1 MSLDLNVSTLKNTV
15 TFVVDKNSIA
25 QAKKA
30 ADDLH
35 KYFQKIQDPK
45 IRFQQQKQRRQKARQ
60 IADDAR
66 FNDKPRNAAEM
77 KAQRA
82 EEKKKI
88 REEKANL
95 RAQQQLQ
102 KRQET
107 AELKQRHANLQI
119 SGIKGKYGLDPKS
132 QYEALKFV
140 QKQTEAFAQGNI
152 TSQRMNAS
160 IRERITLLRRE
171 AAAAQRATQ
180 AQGGAYVQAAKKS
193 KAAHGEKEY
202 GIARLQ
208 GAAMG
213 FGSMFAAGNLA
224 ARIQQ
229 TGNENLELIRMS
241 ERVKTNPNAIKTMV
255 TWGRQHGVDS
265 ANVDKATDNMKD
277 VRERLA
283 MTVTNA
289 QMKNGEWKGGDG
301 GITTIMNKFGWSKEQ
316 IAKYQDNPLDFLQ
329 ATVNEGQRRGMSQAQ
344 IGNLIESLGDDLMH
358 YTDMFLNNGAE
369 YNKILQQLVDSG
381 QTLND
386 EQIKQVMEYGA
397 LTTKMSA
404 LTNGLDLNLF
414 TGFMAGF
421 GASGDELTENTK
433 NLNESAHLL
442 GEGLGN
448 LATQVT
454 GATVQIS
461 QSVEAINQY
470 LRDKF
475 PSWFSGDSNQPAAQ
489 QLFNGAVGGSADAVA
504 AWIKSNTGIDTQ
516 SVGPAVMDWLGVGRG
531 DASAGTAA
539 NNYGLSGQS
548 LRDGAMALPSTPAM
562 SYQVSP
568 VFNLQVNP
576 QVGLTLQSDVS
587 RLSDYIDWSAKA
599 SADSF
604 TRSLTLQINSGQ
616 STAGG

>member
-1 MSLDLNVSTLKNTV
+1 MMLELSVSKINNVV
-15 TFVVDKNSIA
+15 TFTVDKNSIA

-60 IADDAR
+60 MADDAR

-82 EEKKKI
+82 AEKQKA

-102 KRQET
+102 RRQET
-107 AELKQRHANLQI
+107 AELKLRHAGLQLG
-119 SGIKGKYGLDPKS
+119 GIKGKYGLDPKQ
-132 QYEALKFV
+132 QYEALRYIR
-140 QKQTEAFAQGNI
+140 QQTDAFAQGQI
-152 TSQRMNAS
+152 TSARMNAL
-160 IRERITLLRRE
+160 IRERITLERRA
-171 AAAAQRATQ
+171 AAAAQKATQ

-193 KAAHGEKEY
+193 KSSHGDKEF

-213 FGSMFAAGNLA
+213 FSSMFAAGNLA

-255 TWGRQHGVDS
+255 TWGQQHGVDS

-283 MTVTNA
+283 MTVNDA

-301 GITTIMNKFGWSKEQ
+301 GITAIMNKFGWSKEQ
-316 IAKYQDNPLDFLQ
+316 IGKFQDSPLDFIQ
-329 ATVNEGQRRGMSQAQ
+329 STVNEGQRRGMSQAQ
-344 IGNLIESLGDDLMH
+344 IGTLIESLGDDLMH

-369 YNKILQQLVDSG
+369 FIKTLRQLKESG

-386 EQIKQVMEYGA
+386 EQIRQIMEYGT
-397 LTTKMSA
+397 LTTKMAA
-404 LTNGLDLNLF
+404 LTNGLDINLF
-414 TGFMAGF
+414 TGFMDGF
-421 GASGDELTENTK
+421 GKSGDQLTENTK

-461 QSVEAINQY
+461 QSVQAINDY
-470 LRDKF
+470 LKSKF
-475 PSWFSGDSNQPAAQ
+475 PEWFSGDNNQPAAQ
-489 QLFNGAVGGSADAVA
+489 QLYNGAIGGSADAVA
-504 AWIKSNTGIDTQ
+504 AWIRSNTGIDTQ
-516 SVGPAVMDWLGVGRG
+516 SVGPAVMSWLGMGT
-531 DASAGTAA
+531 SSTGTAA
-539 NNYGLSGQS
+539 NQYDTNGSP
-548 LRDGAMALPSTPAM
+548 LRDGAQALPSTPAM
-562 SYQVSP
+562 SYQVNP
-568 VFNLQVNP
+568 VFNLTVAP
-576 QVGLTLQSDVS
+576 EVPLTIQSDTG
-587 RLSDYIDWSAKA
+587 RLADYIDFNARA
-599 SADSF
+599 SAASF
-604 TRSLTLQINSGQ
+604 ERSLTLQMSSGQ

>member
-1 MSLDLNVSTLKNTV
+1 MMLELNVSKINNVV
-15 TFVVDKNSIA
+15 TFTVDKNSVA

-30 ADDLH
+30 ADDLQ

-82 EEKKKI
+82 AEKQKA
-88 REEKANL
+88 RDEKARL
-95 RAQQQLQ
+95 REQAQLQ

-107 AELKQRHANLQI
+107 AELKFRHAGLQLG
-119 SGIKGKYGLDPKS
+119 GIKGKYGLDPKA
-132 QYEALKFV
+132 QYEALRYIR
-140 QKQTEAFAQGNI
+140 QQTEAFAQGQI
-152 TSQRMNAS
+152 SSQRMNAL
-160 IRERITLLRRE
+160 IRERITLERRA
-171 AAAAQRATQ
+171 AAAAQKAAQ
-180 AQGGAYVQAAKKS
+180 AQKTNYVGAAKKLKDPNS
-193 KAAHGEKEY
+193 KEY

-208 GAAMG
+208 SAATG
-213 FGSMFAAGNLA
+213 IGSMFAAGNLA

-283 MTVTNA
+283 MTVNDA

-301 GITTIMNKFGWSKEQ
+301 GITAIMNKFGWSKEQ
-316 IAKYQDNPLDFLQ
+316 IAKFQDNPLDFVQ
-329 ATVNEGQRRGMSQAQ
+329 ATVNEGQRRGMKQAQ
-344 IGNLIESLGDDLMH
+344 IGTLIESLGDDLMH

-369 YNKILQQLVDSG
+369 YNKTLQQLVDSG

-489 QLFNGAVGGSADAVA
+489 QLFNGAVGGSTDAVA

-562 SYQVSP
+562 SYQVNP
-568 VFNLQVNP
+568 VFNLTVAP
-576 QVGLTLQSDVS
+576 EVPLTLVSDAS
-587 RLSDYIDWSAKA
+587 RLSDYIDFQARA
-599 SADSF
+599 SAGF
-604 TRSLTLQINSGQ
+604 VE
-616 STAGG
+616 

>member
-1 MSLDLNVSTLKNTV
+1 MMLELNVSKINNVV
-15 TFVVDKNSIA
+15 TFTVDKNSVA

-30 ADDLH
+30 ADDLQ

-82 EEKKKI
+82 AEKQKA
-88 REEKANL
+88 RDEKARL
-95 RAQQQLQ
+95 REQAQLQ

-107 AELKQRHANLQI
+107 AELKFRHAGLQLG
-119 SGIKGKYGLDPKS
+119 GIKGKYGLDPKA
-132 QYEALKFV
+132 QYEALRYIR
-140 QKQTEAFAQGNI
+140 QQTEAFAQGQI
-152 TSQRMNAS
+152 SSQRMNAL
-160 IRERITLLRRE
+160 IRERITLERRA
-171 AAAAQRATQ
+171 AAAAQKAAQ
-180 AQGGAYVQAAKKS
+180 AQKTNYVGAAKKLKDPNS
-193 KAAHGEKEY
+193 KEY

-208 GAAMG
+208 SAATG
-213 FGSMFAAGNLA
+213 IGSMFAAGNLA

-283 MTVTNA
+283 MTVNDA

-301 GITTIMNKFGWSKEQ
+301 GITAIMNKFGWSKEQ
-316 IAKYQDNPLDFLQ
+316 IAKFQDNPLDFVQ
-329 ATVNEGQRRGMSQAQ
+329 ATVNEGQRRGMKQAQ
-344 IGNLIESLGDDLMH
+344 IGTLIESLGDDLMH

-369 YNKILQQLVDSG
+369 YNKTLQQLVDSG

-562 SYQVSP
+562 SYQVNP
-568 VFNLQVNP
+568 VFNLTVAP
-576 QVGLTLQSDVS
+576 EVPLTLVSDAS
-587 RLSDYIDWSAKA
+587 RLSDYIDFQARA
-599 SADSF
+599 SARSF
-604 TRSLTLQINSGQ
+604 EQSLTLQINSGQ

>member
-1 MSLDLNVSTLKNTV
+1 MSLDISVSTLKNTV

-35 KYFQKIQDPK
+35 KYFQKIADPK

-66 FNDKPRNAAEM
+66 FNSGPRNAAEM
-77 KAQRA
+77 KAQREA
-82 EEKKKI
+82 EKKKL

-119 SGIKGKYGLDPKS
+119 SGIKGKYGLDPKQ

-140 QKQTEAFAQGNI
+140 QKQTAEFAAGNI
-152 TSQRMNAS
+152 SSQRMNAS

-171 AAAAQRATQ
+171 AAAAQKATQ

-193 KAAHGEKEY
+193 KAAHGDKEY

-208 GAAMG
+208 SAAMG
-213 FGSMFAAGNLA
+213 IGSMFAAGNLA
-224 ARIQQ
+224 ARIKQ
-229 TGNENLELIRMS
+229 TGDENLELIRMS

-255 TWGRQHGVDS
+255 TWGQQHGVDS
-265 ANVDKATDNMKD
+265 ANNFKAVDNMKD

-316 IAKYQDNPLDFLQ
+316 IGKFQDNPLDFLQ

-369 YNKILQQLVDSG
+369 YNKTLQQLVDSG

-386 EQIKQVMEYGA
+386 AQIKQVMEYGT

-404 LTNGLDLNLF
+404 LTNGLDINLF
-414 TGFMAGF
+414 TGFMDGF
-421 GASGDELTENTK
+421 GKSGDELTENTK

-475 PSWFSGDSNQPAAQ
+475 PSWFSGDNNQPAAQ
-489 QLFNGAVGGSADAVA
+489 QLYNGAVGGSADAVA
-504 AWIKSNTGIDTQ
+504 AWIRSNTGIDTQ
-516 SVGPAVMDWLGVGRG
+516 SVGPAVMDWLGMGR
-531 DASAGTAA
+531 ASTGTAA
-539 NNYGLSGQS
+539 NQYDTNGSP
-548 LRDGAMALPSTPAM
+548 LRDGAMALSSTPAM
-562 SYQVSP
+562 SYQVNP

-616 STAGG
+616 SATGG

>member
-1 MSLDLNVSTLKNTV
+1 MLELNVSKINNVV
-15 TFVVDKNSIA
+15 TFTVDKNSIA

-35 KYFQKIQDPK
+35 KYFQKIADPK

-60 IADDAR
+60 MADDAR

-82 EEKKKI
+82 AEKQKA
-88 REEKANL
+88 RDEKARL
-95 RAQQQLQ
+95 REQAQLQ
-102 KRQET
+102 RRQET
-107 AELKQRHANLQI
+107 AELKLRHAGLQLG
-119 SGIKGKYGLDPKS
+119 GIKGKYGLDPKA
-132 QYEALKFV
+132 QFEALRYIR
-140 QKQTEAFAQGNI
+140 QQTEAFAQGQI
-152 TSQRMNAS
+152 SSQRMNAL
-160 IRERITLLRRE
+160 IRERITLERRA
-171 AAAAQRATQ
+171 AAAAQKAAQ
-180 AQGGAYVQAAKKS
+180 AQKTNYVGAAKKFKDPNS
-193 KAAHGEKEY
+193 KEF

-208 GAAMG
+208 SAATG
-213 FGSMFAAGNLA
+213 IGSMFAAGNLA
-224 ARIQQ
+224 ARIKQ
-229 TGNENLELIRMS
+229 TGDENLELIRMS

-255 TWGRQHGVDS
+255 TWGQQHGVDS

-316 IAKYQDNPLDFLQ
+316 IGKFQDSPLDFLQ

-358 YTDMFLNNGAE
+358 YTDMFMNNGAE
-369 YNKILQQLVDSG
+369 FIKTLRQLKESG

-386 EQIKQVMEYGA
+386 EQIRQIMEYGT

-404 LTNGLDLNLF
+404 LTNGLDINLF
-414 TGFMAGF
+414 TGFMDGF
-421 GASGDELTENTK
+421 GKSGDQLTENTK

-475 PSWFSGDSNQPAAQ
+475 PSWFSGDNNQPAAQ
-489 QLFNGAVGGSADAVA
+489 VLYNGVTGGSADAVA
-504 AWIKSNTGIDTQ
+504 AWIRSNTGIDTQ
-516 SVGPAVMDWLGVGRG
+516 SFGPAVMDWLGMGR
-531 DASAGTAA
+531 ASTGTAA
-539 NNYGLSGQS
+539 NNYSLSGQS
-548 LRDGAMALPSTPAM
+548 LRDGAMALPSTPAL
-562 SYQVSP
+562 SYQVNP
-568 VFNLQVNP
+568 VFNLTIAQEVP
-576 QVGLTLQSDVS
+576 LTIQSDVS
-587 RLSDYIDWSAKA
+587 RLSDYIDFNARA
-599 SADSF
+599 SAASF
-604 TRSLTLQINSGQ
+604 ERSLTLQMSSGQ

>member
-1 MSLDLNVSTLKNTV
+1 MMLELNVSKINNVV
-15 TFVVDKNSIA
+15 TFTVDKSSIA
-25 QAKKA
+25 TAKKA

-35 KYFQKIQDPK
+35 KYFQKIADPK

-60 IADDAR
+60 MADDAR

-82 EEKKKI
+82 AEKQKA
-88 REEKANL
+88 RDEKARL
-95 RAQQQLQ
+95 REQAQLQ

-107 AELKQRHANLQI
+107 AELKLRHAGLQLG
-119 SGIKGKYGLDPKS
+119 GIKGKYGLDPKA
-132 QYEALKFV
+132 QYEALRYIR
-140 QKQTEAFAQGNI
+140 QQTDAFAQGQI
-152 TSQRMNAS
+152 TSARMNAL
-160 IRERITLLRRE
+160 IRERITLERRA
-171 AAAAQRATQ
+171 AAAAQKAAQ
-180 AQGGAYVQAAKKS
+180 AQKTNYVGAAKKLKDPNS
-193 KAAHGEKEY
+193 KEF

-208 GAAMG
+208 SAATG
-213 FGSMFAAGNLA
+213 IGSMFAAGNLA
-224 ARIQQ
+224 ARIKQ
-229 TGNENLELIRMS
+229 TGDENLDLVRKS
-241 ERVKTNPNAIKTMV
+241 ALVKTNPNAIRSMV
-255 TWGRQHGVDS
+255 AWGQQHGVDS
-265 ANVDKATDNMKD
+265 ASVDKATDGMKD
-277 VRERLA
+277 VRERL
-283 MTVTNA
+283 
-289 QMKNGEWKGGDG
+289 GESISNSTFDQKSGKWKGGNGAVDNV
-301 GITTIMNKFGWSKEQ
+301 MNLFGWNIDQLKQ
-316 IAKYQDNPLDFLQ
+316 FQDNPLDFVQ
-329 ATVNEGQRRGMSQAQ
+329 ATVNEGQRRGMSQAS
-344 IGNLIESLGDDLMH
+344 IGHLIEDYGDDLAH
-358 YTDMFLNNGAE
+358 YTDMFMNNGAE
-369 YNKILQQLVDSG
+369 FIKTLRQLKESG

-386 EQIKQVMEYGA
+386 EQIRQIMEYGD
-397 LTTKMSA
+397 LSTKMAA
-404 LTNGLDLNLF
+404 LTNGLDINLF

-448 LATQVT
+448 LATQVA

-475 PSWFSGDSNQPAAQ
+475 PSWFSGDNNQPAAQ
-489 QLFNGAVGGSADAVA
+489 QLYNGAVGGSADTVA

-516 SVGPAVMDWLGVGRG
+516 SFGPAVMDFLGMGNN
-531 DASAGTAA
+531 ASAGTAA
-539 NNYGLSGQS
+539 NQYSLSGQS

-568 VFNLQVNP
+568 IFNLQVNP

>member
-1 MSLDLNVSTLKNTV
+1 MSLDISVSTLKNTV

-35 KYFQKIQDPK
+35 KYFQKIADPK

-66 FNDKPRNAAEM
+66 FNSGPRNAAEM
-77 KAQRA
+77 KAQREA
-82 EEKKKI
+82 EKKKL

-119 SGIKGKYGLDPKS
+119 SGIKGKYGLDPKQ

-140 QKQTEAFAQGNI
+140 QKQTAEFAAGNI
-152 TSQRMNAS
+152 SSQRMNAS

-171 AAAAQRATQ
+171 AAAAQKATQ

-193 KAAHGEKEY
+193 KAAHGDKEY

-208 GAAMG
+208 SAAMG
-213 FGSMFAAGNLA
+213 IGSMFAAGNLA
-224 ARIQQ
+224 ARIKQ
-229 TGNENLELIRMS
+229 TGDENLELIRMS

-255 TWGRQHGVDS
+255 TWGQQHGVDS
-265 ANVDKATDNMKD
+265 ANNFKAVDNMKD

-316 IAKYQDNPLDFLQ
+316 IGKFQDNPLDFLQ

-369 YNKILQQLVDSG
+369 YNKTLQQLVDSG

-386 EQIKQVMEYGA
+386 AQIKQVMEYGT

-404 LTNGLDLNLF
+404 LTNGLDINLF
-414 TGFMAGF
+414 TGFMDGF
-421 GASGDELTENTK
+421 GKSGDELTENTK

-475 PSWFSGDSNQPAAQ
+475 PSWFSGDNNQPAAQ
-489 QLFNGAVGGSADAVA
+489 QLYNGAVGGSADAVA
-504 AWIKSNTGIDTQ
+504 AWIRSNTGIDTQ
-516 SVGPAVMDWLGVGRG
+516 SVGPAVMDWLGMGR
-531 DASAGTAA
+531 ASTGTAA
-539 NNYGLSGQS
+539 NQYDTNGSP
-548 LRDGAMALPSTPAM
+548 LRDGAMALSSTPAM
-562 SYQVSP
+562 GYQVNP

-616 STAGG
+616 SATGG

>member
-1 MSLDLNVSTLKNTV
+1 MPVNTV
-15 TFVVDKNSIA
+15 LAVRLLTFVVDKSSIA
-25 QAKKA
+25 TAKKA

-82 EEKKKI
+82 EEKKKA

-102 KRQET
+102 RRQET
-107 AELKQRHANLQI
+107 AELKLRHAGLQLG
-119 SGIKGKYGLDPKS
+119 GIKGKYGLDPKQ
-132 QYEALKFV
+132 QYEALRFIR
-140 QKQTEAFAQGNI
+140 QQTDAFAQGQI
-152 TSQRMNAS
+152 TSQRMNAL
-160 IRERITLLRRE
+160 IRERITLERRA
-171 AAAAQRATQ
+171 AAAAQKAAQ
-180 AQGGAYVQAAKKS
+180 AQKTNYVGAAKKLKDPNS
-193 KAAHGEKEY
+193 KEY

-208 GAAMG
+208 SAATG
-213 FGSMFAAGNLA
+213 IGSMFAAGNLA
-224 ARIQQ
+224 ARIKQ
-229 TGNENLELIRMS
+229 TGDENLELIRMS

-255 TWGRQHGVDS
+255 TWGQQHGVDS

-283 MTVTNA
+283 MTVNDA

-316 IAKYQDNPLDFLQ
+316 ISKFQDNPLDFIQ
-329 ATVNEGQRRGMSQAQ
+329 ATVNEGQRRGMKQAQ
-344 IGNLIESLGDDLMH
+344 IGTLIESLGDDLMH
-358 YTDMFLNNGAE
+358 YTDMFMNNGAE
-369 YNKILQQLVDSG
+369 FIKTLRQLKESG

-386 EQIKQVMEYGA
+386 EQMRQIMEYGD

-404 LTNGLDLNLF
+404 LTNGLDINLF
-414 TGFMAGF
+414 TGFMDGF
-421 GASGDELTENTK
+421 GKSGDQLTENTK

-461 QSVEAINQY
+461 QSVQAINDY
-470 LRDKF
+470 LKSKF
-475 PSWFSGDSNQPAAQ
+475 PSWFSGDNNQPAAQ
-489 QLFNGAVGGSADAVA
+489 QLYNGAVGGSADAVA
-504 AWIKSNTGIDTQ
+504 AWIRSNTGIDTQ

-539 NNYGLSGQS
+539 NQYDTNGSP

-562 SYQVSP
+562 SYQVNP
-568 VFNLQVNP
+568 VFNLTVAP
-576 QVGLTLQSDVS
+576 EVPLTLVSDAS
-587 RLSDYIDWSAKA
+587 RLSDYIDFQARA
-599 SADSF
+599 SARSF
-604 TRSLTLQINSGQ
+604 EQSLTLQINSGQ

>member
-1 MSLDLNVSTLKNTV
+1 MLDLNVSTIRNTV

-35 KYFQKIQDPK
+35 KYFQKIADPK

-60 IADDAR
+60 MADDAR

-82 EEKKKI
+82 EEKKKA

-102 KRQET
+102 RRQET
-107 AELKQRHANLQI
+107 AELKLRHAGLQLG
-119 SGIKGKYGLDPKS
+119 GIKGKYGMDPKQ
-132 QYEALKFV
+132 QYEALRYIR
-140 QKQTEAFAQGNI
+140 QQTEAFAQGQI
-152 TSQRMNAS
+152 TSARMNAL
-160 IRERITLLRRE
+160 IRERITLERRA
-171 AAAAQRATQ
+171 AAAAQKAAQ
-180 AQGGAYVQAAKKS
+180 AQKTNYVGAAKKLKDPNS
-193 KAAHGEKEY
+193 KEY

-208 GAAMG
+208 SAATG
-213 FGSMFAAGNLA
+213 FGSIFAAGNLA
-224 ARIQQ
+224 ARIKQ
-229 TGNENLELIRMS
+229 TGDENLELIRMS

-255 TWGRQHGVDS
+255 TWGQQHGVDS

-283 MTVTNA
+283 MTLNDA

-301 GITTIMNKFGWSKEQ
+301 GITAIMNKFGWSKEQ
-316 IAKYQDNPLDFLQ
+316 ISKYQDNPLDFIQ

-344 IGNLIESLGDDLMH
+344 IGTLIESLGDDLMH
-358 YTDMFLNNGAE
+358 YTDMFMNNGAE
-369 YNKILQQLVDSG
+369 FIKTLKTLADSG

-386 EQIKQVMEYGA
+386 EQIKQIMEYGT
-397 LTTKMSA
+397 LTTKMAA
-404 LTNGLDLNLF
+404 LTNGLDINLF
-414 TGFMAGF
+414 TGFMDGF
-421 GASGDELTENTK
+421 GKSGDQLTENTK

-461 QSVEAINQY
+461 QSVEAINDY
-470 LRDKF
+470 LKSKF
-475 PSWFSGDSNQPAAQ
+475 PEWFSGDNNQPAAQ
-489 QLFNGAVGGSADAVA
+489 QLYNGAIGGSADAVA
-504 AWIKSNTGIDTQ
+504 AWIRSNTGIDTQ
-516 SVGPAVMDWLGVGRG
+516 SVGPSVLDWLGMGP
-531 DASAGTAA
+531 SSTGTAA
-539 NNYGLSGQS
+539 NNYSLSGQS
-548 LRDGAMALPSTPAM
+548 LRDSAQALPSTPAL
-562 SYQVSP
+562 SYQVTP
-568 VFNLQVNP
+568 TFNLTFAPEVP
-576 QVGLTLQSDVS
+576 LTIQSDVS

-616 STAGG
+616 STTGG

>member
-1 MSLDLNVSTLKNTV
+1 MMLELNVSKINNVV
-15 TFVVDKNSIA
+15 TFTVDKNSIA

-35 KYFQKIQDPK
+35 KYFQKIADPK

-60 IADDAR
+60 MADDAR

-82 EEKKKI
+82 AEKQKA
-88 REEKANL
+88 RDEKARL
-95 RAQQQLQ
+95 REQAQLQ
-102 KRQET
+102 RRQET
-107 AELKQRHANLQI
+107 AELKLRHAGLQLG
-119 SGIKGKYGLDPKS
+119 GIKGKYGLDPKA
-132 QYEALKFV
+132 QFEALRYIR
-140 QKQTEAFAQGNI
+140 QQTEAFAQGQI
-152 TSQRMNAS
+152 TSQRMNAL
-160 IRERITLLRRE
+160 IRERITLERRA
-171 AAAAQRATQ
+171 AAAAQKAAQ
-180 AQGGAYVQAAKKS
+180 AQKTNYVGAAKKLKDPNS
-193 KAAHGEKEY
+193 KEY

-208 GAAMG
+208 SAATG
-213 FGSMFAAGNLA
+213 IGSMFAAGNLA
-224 ARIQQ
+224 ARIKQ
-229 TGNENLELIRMS
+229 TGDENLELIRMS

-283 MTVTNA
+283 MTVNDA

-301 GITTIMNKFGWSKEQ
+301 GITAIMNKFGWNIDQ
-316 IAKYQDNPLDFLQ
+316 IKQFQNRPLDFVQ
-329 ATVNEGQRRGMSQAQ
+329 AVVNEGQRRGMKQAQ
-344 IGNLIESLGDDLMH
+344 IGTLIESLGDDLMH

-369 YNKILQQLVDSG
+369 YNKTLQQLVDSG

-562 SYQVSP
+562 SYQVNP
-568 VFNLQVNP
+568 VFNLTVAP
-576 QVGLTLQSDVS
+576 EVPLTLVSDAS
-587 RLSDYIDWSAKA
+587 RLSDYIDFQARA
-599 SADSF
+599 SARSF
-604 TRSLTLQINSGQ
+604 EQSLTLQINSGQ

>member
-1 MSLDLNVSTLKNTV
+1 MSLDLNVSTIRNTV

-35 KYFQKIQDPK
+35 KYFQKIADPK

-82 EEKKKI
+82 AERQKA

-102 KRQET
+102 RRQET
-107 AELKQRHANLQI
+107 AELKLRHAGLQLG
-119 SGIKGKYGLDPKS
+119 GIRGKYGMDPKQ
-132 QYEALKFV
+132 QYEALRYIR
-140 QKQTEAFAQGNI
+140 QQTEAFAQGQI
-152 TSQRMNAS
+152 SSQRMNAL
-160 IRERITLLRRE
+160 IRERITLERRA
-171 AAAAQRATQ
+171 AAAAQKAAQ
-180 AQGGAYVQAAKKS
+180 AQKTNYVGAAKKLKDPNS
-193 KAAHGEKEY
+193 KEY

-208 GAAMG
+208 SAATG
-213 FGSMFAAGNLA
+213 IGSMFAAGNLA

-283 MTVTNA
+283 MTVNDA

-301 GITTIMNKFGWSKEQ
+301 GITAIMNKFGWSKEQ
-316 IAKYQDNPLDFLQ
+316 IAKFQDNPLDFVQ
-329 ATVNEGQRRGMSQAQ
+329 ATVNEGQRRGMKQAQ
-344 IGNLIESLGDDLMH
+344 IGTLIESLGDDLMH

-369 YNKILQQLVDSG
+369 YNKTLQQLVDSG

-489 QLFNGAVGGSADAVA
+489 QLFNGAVGGSTDAVA

-562 SYQVSP
+562 SYQVNP
-568 VFNLQVNP
+568 VFNLTVAP
-576 QVGLTLQSDVS
+576 EVPLTLVSDAS
-587 RLSDYIDWSAKA
+587 RLSDYIDFQARA
-599 SADSF
+599 SARSF
-604 TRSLTLQINSGQ
+604 EQSLTLQINSGQ

>member
-1 MSLDLNVSTLKNTV
+1 MLELNVSKINNVV
-15 TFVVDKNSIA
+15 TFTVDKSSIA
-25 QAKKA
+25 TAKKA

-35 KYFQKIQDPK
+35 KYFQKIADPK

-60 IADDAR
+60 MADDAR

-82 EEKKKI
+82 AEKQKA
-88 REEKANL
+88 RDEKARL
-95 RAQQQLQ
+95 REQAQLQ
-102 KRQET
+102 RRQET
-107 AELKQRHANLQI
+107 AELKLRHAGLQLG
-119 SGIKGKYGLDPKS
+119 GIKGKYGLDPKA
-132 QYEALKFV
+132 QFEALRYIR
-140 QKQTEAFAQGNI
+140 QQTEAFAQGQI
-152 TSQRMNAS
+152 TSQRMNAL
-160 IRERITLLRRE
+160 IRERITLERRA
-171 AAAAQRATQ
+171 AAAAQKAAQ
-180 AQGGAYVQAAKKS
+180 AQKTNYVGAAKKLKDPNS
-193 KAAHGEKEY
+193 KEF

-208 GAAMG
+208 SAATG
-213 FGSMFAAGNLA
+213 IGSMFAAGNLA
-224 ARIQQ
+224 ARIKQ
-229 TGNENLELIRMS
+229 TGDENLDLVRKS
-241 ERVKTNPNAIKTMV
+241 ALVKTNPNAIRSMV
-255 TWGRQHGVDS
+255 AWGQQHGVDS
-265 ANVDKATDNMKD
+265 ASVDKATDGMKD
-277 VRERLA
+277 VRERL
-283 MTVTNA
+283 
-289 QMKNGEWKGGDG
+289 GESISNSTFDQKSGKWKGGNGAVDNV
-301 GITTIMNKFGWSKEQ
+301 MNLFGWNIDQLKQ
-316 IAKYQDNPLDFLQ
+316 FQDNPLDFVQ
-329 ATVNEGQRRGMSQAQ
+329 ATVNEGQRRGMSQAS
-344 IGNLIESLGDDLMH
+344 IGHLIEDYGDDLAH
-358 YTDMFLNNGAE
+358 YTDMFMNNGAE
-369 YNKILQQLVDSG
+369 FIKTLRQLKESG

-386 EQIKQVMEYGA
+386 EQIRQIMEYGD
-397 LTTKMSA
+397 LSTKMAA
-404 LTNGLDLNLF
+404 LTNGLDINLF

-448 LATQVT
+448 LATQVA

-475 PSWFSGDSNQPAAQ
+475 PSWFSGDNNQPAAQ
-489 QLFNGAVGGSADAVA
+489 QLYNGAVGGSADTVA

-516 SVGPAVMDWLGVGRG
+516 SFGPAVMDFLGMGNN
-531 DASAGTAA
+531 ASAGTAA
-539 NNYGLSGQS
+539 NQYSLSGQS

-568 VFNLQVNP
+568 IFNLQVNP

>member
-1 MSLDLNVSTLKNTV
+1 MLDLNVSTIRNTV
-15 TFVVDKNSIA
+15 TFVVDKQSIA

-35 KYFQKIQDPK
+35 KYFQKIADPK

-60 IADDAR
+60 MADDAR
-66 FNDKPRNAAEM
+66 FNDRPRNAAEM

-82 EEKKKI
+82 AEKQKA

-102 KRQET
+102 RRQET
-107 AELKQRHANLQI
+107 AELKLRHAGLQLG
-119 SGIKGKYGLDPKS
+119 GIKGKYGMDPKQ
-132 QYEALKFV
+132 QYEALRYIR
-140 QKQTEAFAQGNI
+140 QQTAAFAQGQI
-152 TSQRMNAS
+152 TSARMNAL
-160 IRERITLLRRE
+160 IRERITLERRA
-171 AAAAQRATQ
+171 AAAAQKAAQ
-180 AQGGAYVQAAKKS
+180 AQKTNYVGAAKKFKDPNS
-193 KAAHGEKEY
+193 KEY

-208 GAAMG
+208 SAATG
-213 FGSMFAAGNLA
+213 IGSMFAAGNLA
-224 ARIQQ
+224 ARIKQ
-229 TGNENLELIRMS
+229 TGDENLELIRMS
-241 ERVKTNPNAIKTMV
+241 ERVKTNPNAIRAMV
-255 TWGRQHGVDS
+255 TWGQQHGVDS
-265 ANVDKATDNMKD
+265 ANTSKATDNMKD

-283 MTVTNA
+283 MTVNDA

-301 GITTIMNKFGWSKEQ
+301 GITAIMNKFGWSKEQ
-316 IAKYQDNPLDFLQ
+316 ISKYQDNPLDFIQ
-329 ATVNEGQRRGMSQAQ
+329 ATVNEGQRRGMKQAQ
-344 IGNLIESLGDDLMH
+344 IGTLIESLGDDLMH
-358 YTDMFLNNGAE
+358 YTDMFMNNGAE
-369 YNKILQQLVDSG
+369 FIKTLRQLKESG

-386 EQIKQVMEYGA
+386 EQIRQIMEYGT

-404 LTNGLDLNLF
+404 LTNGLDINLF
-414 TGFMAGF
+414 TGFMDGF
-421 GASGDELTENTK
+421 GKSGDQLTENTK

-489 QLFNGAVGGSADAVA
+489 QLYNGAVGGSADAVA
-504 AWIKSNTGIDTQ
+504 AWIRSNTGIDTQ
-516 SVGPAVMDWLGVGRG
+516 SVGPAVMDWLGMGR
-531 DASAGTAA
+531 ASTGTAA
-539 NNYGLSGQS
+539 NQYDTNGSP

-562 SYQVSP
+562 SYQVNP

-616 STAGG
+616 STTGG

>member
-1 MSLDLNVSTLKNTV
+1 MLELNVSKINNVV
-15 TFVVDKNSIA
+15 TFTVDKNSVA

-30 ADDLH
+30 ADDLQ

-82 EEKKKI
+82 AEKQKA
-88 REEKANL
+88 RDEKARL
-95 RAQQQLQ
+95 REQAQLQ

-107 AELKQRHANLQI
+107 AELKFRHAGLQLG
-119 SGIKGKYGLDPKS
+119 GIKGKYGLDPKA
-132 QYEALKFV
+132 QYEALRYIR
-140 QKQTEAFAQGNI
+140 QQTEAFAQGQI
-152 TSQRMNAS
+152 SSQRMNAL
-160 IRERITLLRRE
+160 IRERITLERRA
-171 AAAAQRATQ
+171 AAAAQKAAQ
-180 AQGGAYVQAAKKS
+180 AQKTNYVGAAKKLKDPNS
-193 KAAHGEKEY
+193 KEY

-208 GAAMG
+208 SAATG
-213 FGSMFAAGNLA
+213 IGSMFAAGNLA

-283 MTVTNA
+283 MTVNDA

-301 GITTIMNKFGWSKEQ
+301 GITAIMNKFGWSKEQ
-316 IAKYQDNPLDFLQ
+316 IAKFQDNPLDFVQ
-329 ATVNEGQRRGMSQAQ
+329 ATVNEGQRRGMKQAQ
-344 IGNLIESLGDDLMH
+344 IGTLIESLGDDLMH

-369 YNKILQQLVDSG
+369 YNKTLQQLVDSG

-489 QLFNGAVGGSADAVA
+489 QLFNGAVGGSTDAVA

-562 SYQVSP
+562 SYQVNP
-568 VFNLQVNP
+568 VFNLRKVR
-576 QVGLTLQSDVS
+576 TSS
-587 RLSDYIDWSAKA
+587 
-599 SADSF
+599 
-604 TRSLTLQINSGQ
+604 
-616 STAGG
+616 

>member
-1 MSLDLNVSTLKNTV
+1 MLELNVSKINNVV
-15 TFVVDKNSIA
+15 TFTVDKNSVA

-30 ADDLH
+30 ADDLQ

-82 EEKKKI
+82 AEKQKA
-88 REEKANL
+88 RDEKARL
-95 RAQQQLQ
+95 REQAQLQ

-107 AELKQRHANLQI
+107 AELKFRHAGLQLG
-119 SGIKGKYGLDPKS
+119 GIKGKYGLDPKA
-132 QYEALKFV
+132 QYEALRYIR
-140 QKQTEAFAQGNI
+140 QQTEAFAQGQI
-152 TSQRMNAS
+152 SSQRMNAL
-160 IRERITLLRRE
+160 IRERITLERRA
-171 AAAAQRATQ
+171 AAAAQKAAQ
-180 AQGGAYVQAAKKS
+180 AQKTNYVGAAKKLKDPNS
-193 KAAHGEKEY
+193 KEY

-208 GAAMG
+208 SAATG
-213 FGSMFAAGNLA
+213 IGSMFAAGNLA

-283 MTVTNA
+283 MTVNDA

-301 GITTIMNKFGWSKEQ
+301 GITAIMNKFGWSKEQ
-316 IAKYQDNPLDFLQ
+316 IAKFQDNPLDFVQ
-329 ATVNEGQRRGMSQAQ
+329 ATVNEGQRRGMKQAQ
-344 IGNLIESLGDDLMH
+344 IGTLIESLGDDLMH

-369 YNKILQQLVDSG
+369 YNKTLQQLVDSG

-386 EQIKQVMEYGA
+386 EQTKQVMEYGA

-489 QLFNGAVGGSADAVA
+489 QLFNGAVGGSTDAVA

-562 SYQVSP
+562 SYQVNP
-568 VFNLQVNP
+568 VFNLTVAP
-576 QVGLTLQSDVS
+576 EVPLTLVH
-587 RLSDYIDWSAKA
+587 
-599 SADSF
+599 F
-604 TRSLTLQINSGQ
+604 RSYC
-616 STAGG
+616 

>member
-1 MSLDLNVSTLKNTV
+1 MLELNVSKINNVV
-15 TFVVDKNSIA
+15 TFTVDKNSVA

-30 ADDLH
+30 ADDLQ

-66 FNDKPRNAAEM
+66 FNDRPRNAAEM

-82 EEKKKI
+82 EEKKKA

-102 KRQET
+102 RRQET

-119 SGIKGKYGLDPKS
+119 SGIKGKYGLDPKQ

-140 QKQTEAFAQGNI
+140 QKQTAEFAAGNI
-152 TSQRMNAS
+152 SSQRMNAS

-171 AAAAQRATQ
+171 AAAAQKAAQ
-180 AQGGAYVQAAKKS
+180 AQKTNYVGAAKKLKDPNS
-193 KAAHGEKEY
+193 KEY

-208 GAAMG
+208 SAAMG

-241 ERVKTNPNAIKTMV
+241 ERVKTNPNAIRTMV
-255 TWGRQHGVDS
+255 TWGQQHGVDS
-265 ANVDKATDNMKD
+265 ANNFKAVDNMKD

-283 MTVTNA
+283 MTVNDA

-301 GITTIMNKFGWSKEQ
+301 GITAIMNKFGWSKDQ
-316 IAKYQDNPLDFLQ
+316 ISKFQDSPLDFIQ
-329 ATVNEGQRRGMSQAQ
+329 ATVNEGQRRGMKQAQ
-344 IGNLIESLGDDLMH
+344 IGTLIESLGDDLMH

-369 YNKILQQLVDSG
+369 YRKTLQQLVDSG

-386 EQIKQVMEYGA
+386 EQIRQIMEYGD
-397 LTTKMSA
+397 LTTKMAA
-404 LTNGLDLNLF
+404 LTNGLDINLF
-414 TGFMAGF
+414 TGFMDGF
-421 GASGDELTENTK
+421 GKSGDQLTENTK

-475 PSWFSGDSNQPAAQ
+475 PSWFSGDNNQPAAQ
-489 QLFNGAVGGSADAVA
+489 QLYNGAVGGSADTVA
-504 AWIKSNTGIDTQ
+504 AWIRSNTGIDTQ

-548 LRDGAMALPSTPAM
+548 LRDGAMALPSTPAL
-562 SYQVSP
+562 SYQVNP
-568 VFNLQVNP
+568 IFNLQVNP

-616 STAGG
+616 SATGG

>member
-1 MSLDLNVSTLKNTV
+1 MLELSVSKINNVV
-15 TFVVDKNSIA
+15 TFTVDKNSIA
-25 QAKKA
+25 TAKKA

-35 KYFQKIQDPK
+35 KYFQKIADPK

-60 IADDAR
+60 MADDAR

-82 EEKKKI
+82 EEKKKL

-193 KAAHGEKEY
+193 KAAHGDKEF

-229 TGNENLELIRMS
+229 TGDENLELIRMS

-255 TWGRQHGVDS
+255 AWGQQHGVDS
-265 ANVDKATDNMKD
+265 ANTSKAVDNMKD

-283 MTVTNA
+283 MTVNDA

-316 IAKYQDNPLDFLQ
+316 ISKYQDNPLDFIQ

-344 IGNLIESLGDDLMH
+344 IGTLIESLGDDLMH

-369 YNKILQQLVDSG
+369 FIKTLRQLKESG

-386 EQIKQVMEYGA
+386 EQIRQVMEYGA
-397 LTTKMSA
+397 LTTKMAA
-404 LTNGLDLNLF
+404 LTNGLDINLF
-414 TGFMAGF
+414 TGFMDGF
-421 GASGDELTENTK
+421 GKSGDQLTENTK

-461 QSVEAINQY
+461 QSVQAINEY
-470 LRDKF
+470 LKSKF
-475 PSWFSGDSNQPAAQ
+475 PSWFGGDNNQPAAQ
-489 QLFNGAVGGSADAVA
+489 QLYNGAVGGSADTVA
-504 AWIKSNTGIDTQ
+504 AWIKENTGIDTQ
-516 SVGPAVMDWLGVGRG
+516 SVGPAVMSLLGMGP
-531 DASAGTAA
+531 SSTGTAA
-539 NNYGLSGQS
+539 NNYSLSGQS

-562 SYQVSP
+562 NYQVNP
-568 VFNLQVNP
+568 VFNLTVAP
-576 QVGLTLQSDVS
+576 EVPLTLVSDAS
-587 RLSDYIDWSAKA
+587 RLSDYIDFQARA
-599 SADSF
+599 SARSF
-604 TRSLTLQINSGQ
+604 EQSLTLQINSGQ
-616 STAGG
+616 SATGG